1 MMAVDISLISV
12 PKIFPLFLI
21 IVTLSVSSSYGNL
34 DVPCLES
41 EKLALL
47 SFKKGLADPSN
58 RLSSWD
64 VEADCCTWAGVVC
77 NNLTGHVRQLH
88 LQNPYDAYYTS
99 QAEYE
104 AYVKQKLG
112 GEVNPSLLNLKHLNY
127 LDLSRNDFGGIPIP
141 TFLGSL
147 TSLRYLNLSEAG
159 FAGIVPRQLGN
170 LSSLRSLGLKG
181 PYPYG
186 RDGEVFKL
194 DVENLDW
201 LCRLSTL
208 EYLDLSQVKLNK
220 TPNWLQVINK
230 LPSLVEL
237 RLSNCGFDYMP
248 SLEKVNLTS
257 LAVLD
262 LSGNEFH
269 ASMPRWIFSLSSLVS
284 LNLAESNFEGP
295 LPDSFWNLTSLRM
308 FDASYNYYLNSTLPN
323 SLFSLSSL
331 VSLNLAESNFEGSLP
346 DMFWNLTSLR
356 MFDASYNYYLNS
368 TLPNS
373 LFSVNSLVSLSLRY
387 NGIEGPIPSGLQNLT
402 SLITLDLSGNFDVNS
417 SIPNWIYSFRY
428 LEELYLRHTLFHGT
442 LSSSIENLTSLVTLD
457 IAYMKLRGRVP
468 REMGNLCNLR
478 TLDMSGFKVEG
489 DISELF
495 ESLSGCISYTL
506 VSLWCDDCQLSGHLT
521 DQLEQ
526 FKSLKNL
533 YLDGSS
539 LSGPIPVSLGRCS
552 SLIALD
558 LSANQLNGTL
568 PENFGHLSNL
578 ERIYL
583 NYNLLEGVVSEVHFV
598 NLTSLKAFYAS
609 GNKLVLKV
617 SPNWIPP
624 FQLEALGLRSWHLG
638 PQFPM
643 WLHSQ
648 KGLRSTD
655 LSGTGISDS
664 VPQWFW
670 NISSRISYLNLSHN
684 QIQGKI
690 PKIPKLDDTYP
701 MIYLSSNQ
709 LSGPLPRLS
718 SNVTELDLSNNLF
731 SGEISIFLCERKDE
745 PNRLKILHLGGNL
758 LSGEIPDCWE
768 NWPNL
773 RVIKLGD
780 NHLSGN
786 IPSSLG
792 FLRRLESLH
801 LRNNSL
807 SGEEPLGLENCTQ
820 LVTIDLSL
828 NLIVGSF
835 PTWLGRSLPNLMIL
849 SLRSNYFD
857 GQIPS
862 ELCHLSSLQI
872 LDLANNSFSGP
883 IPQCLK
889 NLTAMV
895 MKQNS
900 SWPISYSYYGGEF
913 LENAFVVTKGREFQ
927 YNTILALL
935 TSMDLSDNN
944 ISGEIPEEITS
955 LLGLRFLNLSGNHLM
970 GVIPKEIG
978 NMELLESL
986 DLSRNKLSG
995 ELPQSMSDLTF
1006 LSLLNVSY
1014 NTLRGRIPS
1023 STQLQSLN
1031 ASSFTGNA
1039 LCGPPLTQNCSTNEA
1054 PPEGDD
1060 EEGVKSDIEWFY
1072 LTAAFGF
1079 VIGFW
1084 IVVGPLLFKK
1094 SWRDTYFLFLDEV
1107 WKRIGNCLGRS
1118 F

>member
-41 EKLALL
+41 EKHALL

-64 VEADCCTWAGVVC
+64 VEADCCKWAGVVC
-77 NNLTGHVRQLH
+77 DNLTGHVRELH
-88 LQNPYDAYYTS
+88 LQNP
-99 QAEYE
+99 
-104 AYVKQKLG
+104 YVKQKLG

-147 TSLRYLNLSEAG
+147 TSLGYLNLSEAG
-159 FAGIVPRQLGN
+159 FAGTVPHHLGN

-181 PYPYG
+181 PSPYG
-186 RDGEVFKL
+186 DVKL

-201 LCRLSTL
+201 LSRLSTL

-237 RLSNCGFDYMP
+237 RLSHCELDYMP
-248 SLEKVNLTS
+248 PLEKVNFTS

-269 ASMPRWIFSLSSLVS
+269 ALIPRWI
-284 LNLAESNFEGP
+284 
-295 LPDSFWNLTSLRM
+295 
-308 FDASYNYYLNSTLPN
+308 
-323 SLFSLSSL
+323 FSLSSL

-356 MFDASYNYYLNS
+356 MFDVSFNYLNS

-373 LFSVNSLVSLSLRY
+373 LLSVNSLVSLSL
-387 NGIEGPIPSGLQNLT
+387 GSGGFEGPIPSGLQNLT
-402 SLITLDLSGNFDVNS
+402 SLITLDLSGNFDFNS

-428 LEELYLRHTLFHGT
+428 LEVLNLRSTLLHGT
-442 LSSSIENLTSLVTLD
+442 LSSSIENLTSLVSLD
-457 IAYMKLRGRVP
+457 LSDIELRGRVP

-478 TLDMSGFKVEG
+478 TLLMSYSKVEG

-495 ESLSGCISYTL
+495 ESLSGCNSYTL
-506 VSLWCDDCQLSGHLT
+506 VSLQCDGCQLSGHLT
-521 DQLEQ
+521 NQLEQ
-526 FKSLKNL
+526 FKSLK
-533 YLDGSS
+533 
-539 LSGPIPVSLGRCS
+539 V
-552 SLIALD
+552 
-558 LSANQLNGTL
+558 
-568 PENFGHLSNL
+568 
-578 ERIYL
+578 
-583 NYNLLEGVVSEVHFV
+583 
-598 NLTSLKAFYAS
+598 
-609 GNKLVLKV
+609 
-617 SPNWIPP
+617 
-624 FQLEALGLRSWHLG
+624 
-638 PQFPM
+638 
-643 WLHSQ
+643 
-648 KGLRSTD
+648 
-655 LSGTGISDS
+655 
-664 VPQWFW
+664 
-670 NISSRISYLNLSHN
+670 
-684 QIQGKI
+684 
-690 PKIPKLDDTYP
+690 
-701 MIYLSSNQ
+701 
-709 LSGPLPRLS
+709 
-718 SNVTELDLSNNLF
+718 
-731 SGEISIFLCERKDE
+731 
-745 PNRLKILHLGGNL
+745 LHLG
-758 LSGEIPDCWE
+758 GEIPDCWQ

-773 RVIKLGD
+773 KVIKLGN

-792 FLRRLESLH
+792 FLPRLESLH

-807 SGEEPLGLENCTQ
+807 SGEVPLGLENCTQ
-820 LVTIDLSL
+820 LVTMDLGL

-835 PTWLGRSLPNLMIL
+835 PTWLGRSLSNLKIL
-849 SLRSNYFD
+849 SLRSNYFQ

-895 MKQNS
+895 MKQDS
-900 SWPISYSYYGGEF
+900 SDQIFYSFYMGEF

-955 LLGLRFLNLSGNHLM
+955 LLGLFSLNLSGNHLM

-978 NMELLESL
+978 NMESLESL
-986 DLSRNKLSG
+986 DLSRNQLSG

-1006 LSLLNVSY
+1006 LSHLNVSY

-1023 STQLQSLN
+1023 STQLQSLS
-1031 ASSFTGNA
+1031 ASSFTGNG

-1084 IVVGPLLFKK
+1084 IIVGPLLFKK

>member
-41 EKLALL
+41 EKQSLL

-77 NNLTGHVRQLH
+77 DNLTGHVRELH
-88 LQNPYDAYYTS
+88 LQNPYDAHDYTS
-99 QAEYE
+99 QAEDE

-147 TSLRYLNLSEAG
+147 TSLGYLNLSEAG
-159 FAGIVPRQLGN
+159 FAGTVPHHLGN

-181 PYPYG
+181 PSPYG
-186 RDGEVFKL
+186 DVKL
-194 DVENLDW
+194 DVENLHW
-201 LCRLSTL
+201 LSRLSTL
-208 EYLDLSQVKLNK
+208 EHLDLSQVKLSK

-237 RLSNCGFDYMP
+237 RLSSCELDYMP
-248 SLEKVNLTS
+248 PLEKVNFTS
-257 LAVLD
+257 LAFLD
-262 LSGNEFH
+262 LSWNEFN
-269 ASMPRWIFSLSSLVS
+269 SLIPRWIFSLSSLVS
-284 LNLAESNFEGP
+284 LNLAASNFEGP
-295 LPDSFWNLTSLRM
+295 LPDSFWNLTSLRL
-308 FDASYNYYLNSTLPN
+308 FDVSLSYLNSTLPN
-323 SLFSLSSL
+323 SLWTVDGL
-331 VSLNLAESNFEGSLP
+331 VSLNLR
-346 DMFWNLTSLR
+346 D
-356 MFDASYNYYLNS
+356 
-368 TLPNS
+368 
-373 LFSVNSLVSLSLRY
+373 
-387 NGIEGPIPSGLQNLT
+387 NGFEGPIPSGIQNMTNLRE
-402 SLITLDLSGNFDVNS
+402 LDLSENDFNS
-417 SIPNWIYSFRY
+417 SIPKEIYSFRD
-428 LEELYLRHTLFHGT
+428 LELLDLHSTQLHGT
-442 LSSSIENLTSLVTLD
+442 LSSSFENLTSLVSLGLSNTE
-457 IAYMKLRGRVP
+457 LRGRVP
-468 REMGNLCNLR
+468 RAMGNLCNLR
-478 TLDMSGFKVEG
+478 ALLMSGNKVEG

-506 VSLWCDDCQLSGHLT
+506 VTLWCNGCQLSGHLT

-526 FKSLKNL
+526 FKSLKVL
-533 YLDGSS
+533 YLGGNS

-552 SLIALD
+552 SLIALN
-558 LSANQLNGTL
+558 LAGNQLNGTL

-578 ERIYL
+578 EQIYL
-583 NYNLLEGVVSEVHFV
+583 GYNLLEGVVSEVHFV
-598 NLTSLKAFYAS
+598 NLTSLKEFYAS

-624 FQLEALGLRSWHLG
+624 FQLEAMEFRSWHLG

-648 KGLRSTD
+648 KGFRNMD

-664 VPQWFW
+664 VPHWFW
-670 NISSRISYLNLSHN
+670 NLSSRFTYLNLSHN

-690 PKIPKLDDTYP
+690 PNIPKLDVTFS
-701 MIYLSSNQ
+701 MIYLGSNQ
-709 LSGPLPRLS
+709 FSGPLPRLS
-718 SNVTELDLSNNLF
+718 SSVTELDLSNNLF
-731 SGEISIFLCERKDE
+731 SGEISHFLCVRKDE
-745 PNRLKILHLGGNL
+745 PNRLNILHLGGNQ

-768 NWPNL
+768 NWPNME
-773 RVIKLGD
+773 VIKLGD

-807 SGEEPLGLENCTQ
+807 SGEVPLGLENCTQ
-820 LVTIDLSL
+820 LVTMDLGL

-835 PTWLGRSLPNLMIL
+835 PTWLGRSLSNLKIL
-849 SLRSNYFD
+849 SLRSNYFE

-895 MKQNS
+895 MKQDS
-900 SWPISYSYYGGEF
+900 RDRISYSFYMGEF

-955 LLGLRFLNLSGNHLM
+955 LLGLWSLNLSGNHLT

-978 NMELLESL
+978 NLKLLETL
-986 DLSRNKLSG
+986 DLSRNQLSG

-1006 LSLLNVSY
+1006 LNHLNVSY

-1023 STQLQSLN
+1023 STQLQSLS
-1031 ASSFTGNA
+1031 ASSFTGNR

-1084 IVVGPLLFKK
+1084 VVVGPLLFKK
-1094 SWRDTYFLFLDEV
+1094 SWWDTYFQFLDEV

>member
-21 IVTLSVSSSYGNL
+21 IVTLSVSSTYGNI

-41 EKLALL
+41 EKHALL

-64 VEADCCTWAGVVC
+64 VEADCCTWVGVVC
-77 NNLTGHVRQLH
+77 NNSTGHVRELH
-88 LQNPYDAYYTS
+88 LQNPYDFNYTNLAEYE
-99 QAEYE
+99 AEYE

-147 TSLRYLNLSEAG
+147 TSLRYLNLSESG
-159 FAGIVPRQLGN
+159 FAGTVPHQLGN

-201 LCRLSTL
+201 LSRLSTL

-237 RLSNCGFDYMP
+237 RLSFCGLDYMP
-248 SLEKVNLTS
+248 PLEKVNFTS

-262 LSGNEFH
+262 LSRNKFH
-269 ASMPRWIFSLSSLVS
+269 ALMPRWIFSLNSLVS
-284 LNLAESNFEGP
+284 LNLAN
-295 LPDSFWNLTSLRM
+295 
-308 FDASYNYYLNSTLPN
+308 
-323 SLFSLSSL
+323 
-331 VSLNLAESNFEGSLP
+331 SNFEGSLP

-428 LEELYLRHTLFHGT
+428 LEELYLRSTLFHGT

-457 IAYMKLRGRVP
+457 IADMKLRGRVP

-478 TLDMSGFKVEG
+478 TLDMSGSKVEG

-506 VSLWCDDCQLSGHLT
+506 VSLWFGDCQLSGHLT

-526 FKSLKNL
+526 FKSLKDL
-533 YLDGSS
+533 YLGVNS

-552 SLIALD
+552 SL
-558 LSANQLNGTL
+558 
-568 PENFGHLSNL
+568 
-578 ERIYL
+578 ERINL
-583 NYNLLEGVVSEVHFV
+583 DYNLLEGVVSEVHFV
-598 NLTSLKAFYAS
+598 NLTNLKAFYAS
-609 GNKLVLKV
+609 ENKLVLKV

-624 FQLEALGLRSWHLG
+624 FQLESLELGSWNLG

-648 KGLRSTD
+648 KGLRDTD

-670 NISSRISYLNLSHN
+670 NLSSRIRYLNLSHN

-745 PNRLKILHLGGNL
+745 PNRLEILHLGGNL

-792 FLRRLESLH
+792 FLPRLKSLH

-807 SGEEPLGLENCTQ
+807 SGEVPLGLENCTR

-835 PTWLGRSLPNLMIL
+835 PTWLGRSLSYLKIL

-872 LDLANNSFSGP
+872 LDLANNNFSGP
-883 IPQCLK
+883 IPDCLK
-889 NLTAMV
+889 NLTAMSV
-895 MKQNS
+895 KQDLS
-900 SWPISYSYYGGEF
+900 DWIFYSLYYGAF

-927 YNTILALL
+927 YNTILRLL

-944 ISGEIPEEITS
+944 ISGEMPEEITT
-955 LLGLRFLNLSGNHLM
+955 LLGLRSLNLSGNHLM

-986 DLSRNKLSG
+986 DLSRNQLSG

-1039 LCGPPLTQNCSTNEA
+1039 LCGPPLAQNCSTNEA

-1060 EEGVKSDIEWFY
+1060 EEGAKSDFEWFY

-1094 SWRDTYFLFLDEV
+1094 SWRDTYFQFLDEV
-1107 WKRIGNCLGRS
+1107 WKRIGNCPGRS

>member
-1 MMAVDISLISV
+1 MMAVDISLIAV

-41 EKLALL
+41 EKHALL

-77 NNLTGHVRQLH
+77 DNLTGRVCELH
-88 LQNPYDAYYTS
+88 LQNPYDANYTS

-147 TSLRYLNLSEAG
+147 TSLRYLNLSESG
-159 FAGIVPRQLGN
+159 FAGTVPHQLGN

-181 PYPYG
+181 PNPYG
-186 RDGEVFKL
+186 LQGGVFKL

-201 LCRLSTL
+201 LSRLSTL

-237 RLSNCGFDYMP
+237 RLSYCELDHMP
-248 SLEKVNLTS
+248 PLEKVNFTS

-262 LSGNEFH
+262 LSRNEFH
-269 ASMPRWIFSLSSLVS
+269 ALMPRSGWIFSL
-284 LNLAESNFEGP
+284 G
-295 LPDSFWNLTSLRM
+295 
-308 FDASYNYYLNSTLPN
+308 
-323 SLFSLSSL
+323 SL

-356 MFDASYNYYLNS
+356 IFDASYNYLNS

-373 LFSVNSLVSLSLRY
+373 LFSVNSLVSLNLRD
-387 NGIEGPIPSGLQNLT
+387 NGFEGPIPSGLQNMTNLRE
-402 SLITLDLSGNFDVNS
+402 LELSENFDFNS

-428 LEELYLRHTLFHGT
+428 LEVLDLHSTLLHGT

-457 IAYMKLRGRVP
+457 IAHTKLRGRVP

-478 TLDMSGFKVEG
+478 TLRMSDNKVEG

-506 VSLWCDDCQLSGHLT
+506 VSLWCDGCQLSGHLT

-526 FKSLKNL
+526 FKSLKIL
-533 YLDGSS
+533 YLGGNS

-552 SLIALD
+552 SLTALN
-558 LSANQLNGTL
+558 LAGNQLNGTL

-578 ERIYL
+578 EQISL
-583 NYNLLEGVVSEVHFV
+583 GHNLLEGVVSEVHFV
-598 NLTSLKAFYAS
+598 NLTSLKEFYAS
-609 GNKLVLKV
+609 GNKLVLKA

-624 FQLEALGLRSWHLG
+624 FQLEALEFRSWHLG

-648 KGLRSTD
+648 KGFWDMD

-670 NISSRISYLNLSHN
+670 NLSSRFSYLNLSHN

-690 PKIPKLDDTYP
+690 PNIPKLDVSFS
-701 MIYLSSNQ
+701 MIYLGSNQ
-709 LSGPLPRLS
+709 FSGPLPRLF

-731 SGEISIFLCERKDE
+731 SGEISNFLCERKDE

-773 RVIKLGD
+773 EVIKLGN

-792 FLRRLESLH
+792 FLPRLESLH

-807 SGEEPLGLENCTQ
+807 SGEVPLGLENCTQ
-820 LVTIDLSL
+820 LVTMDLGL

-835 PTWLGRSLPNLMIL
+835 PTWLGRSLSNLKIL

-895 MKQNS
+895 MKHDS
-900 SWPISYSYYGGEF
+900 SDRISYSFYGGEF

-927 YNTILALL
+927 YNTILVLL

-955 LLGLRFLNLSGNHLM
+955 LLGLRSLNLSGNHLR

-986 DLSRNKLSG
+986 DLSRNQLSG

-1006 LSLLNVSY
+1006 LGHLNVSC

-1023 STQLQSLN
+1023 STQLQSFN
-1031 ASSFTGNA
+1031 ASSFIGNV

-1060 EEGVKSDIEWFY
+1060 EEGAKSDFEWFY
-1072 LTAAFGF
+1072 LTAALGF

-1084 IVVGPLLFKK
+1084 LVVGPLLFKK
-1094 SWRDTYFLFLDEV
+1094 SWWDTYSQFLDEV

>member
-34 DVPCLES
+34 DVLCLES
-41 EKLALL
+41 EKHALL

-77 NNLTGHVRQLH
+77 DNFTGHVRELH
-88 LQNPYDAYYTS
+88 LQNPYDANHTS
-99 QAEYE
+99 QAEDE

-127 LDLSRNDFGGIPIP
+127 LDLSQNDFGGIPIP

-147 TSLRYLNLSEAG
+147 ISLRYLNLSEAG
-159 FAGIVPRQLGN
+159 FAGIVPHQLGN

-181 PYPYG
+181 PYPSRLYG
-186 RDGEVFKL
+186 DVFKL

-208 EYLDLSQVKLNK
+208 EYLDLSQVNLNK
-220 TPNWLQVINK
+220 TPNWLHVINK

-237 RLSNCGFDYMP
+237 RLSFCKLDRMP
-248 SLEKVNLTS
+248 PLKRVNFTS
-257 LAVLD
+257 LAFLD
-262 LSGNEFH
+262 LSWNEFNGLI
-269 ASMPRWIFSLSSLVS
+269 PRWIFSLSSLVS
-284 LNLAESNFEGP
+284 LNLAASNFEGP
-295 LPDSFWNLTSLRM
+295 LPDSFWNLTSLRL
-308 FDASYNYYLNSTLPN
+308 FDVSLSYLNSTLPN
-323 SLFSLSSL
+323 SLWTVEGL
-331 VSLNLAESNFEGSLP
+331 VSLNLR
-346 DMFWNLTSLR
+346 D
-356 MFDASYNYYLNS
+356 
-368 TLPNS
+368 
-373 LFSVNSLVSLSLRY
+373 
-387 NGIEGPIPSGLQNLT
+387 NGFEGPIPSGLQNMTNLRE
-402 SLITLDLSGNFDVNS
+402 LDLSENDFNS
-417 SIPNWIYSFRY
+417 SIPKEIYSFRY
-428 LEELYLRHTLFHGT
+428 LEVLDFHSTQLRGT
-442 LSSSIENLTSLVTLD
+442 LSSSIENLTSLVSLD
-457 IAYMKLRGRVP
+457 LSYTELRGRVP
-468 REMGNLCNLR
+468 RAMGNLCNLR
-478 TLDMSGFKVEG
+478 MLLMSGSKVEG

-506 VSLWCDDCQLSGHLT
+506 VTLWCDGCRLSGHLT

-526 FKSLKNL
+526 FKSLKVL
-533 YLDGSS
+533 YLGGNS
-539 LSGPIPVSLGRCS
+539 LSGLIPVSLGRCS
-552 SLIALD
+552 SLIALN
-558 LSANQLNGTL
+558 LAGNQLNGTL

-578 ERIYL
+578 EQIYL
-583 NYNLLEGVVSEVHFV
+583 GDNLLEGVVSEVHFV
-598 NLTSLKAFYAS
+598 NLTRLKEFYAS
-609 GNKLVLKV
+609 GNKFVLKV

-624 FQLEALGLRSWHLG
+624 FQLEAMNFRSWHLG

-648 KGLRSTD
+648 KGFRDMD
-655 LSGTGISDS
+655 LSGTGISDT

-670 NISSRISYLNLSHN
+670 NLSSRFTYLNLSHN

-690 PKIPKLDDTYP
+690 PSIPKLDITFS
-701 MIYLSSNQ
+701 MIYLGSNQ
-709 LSGPLPRLS
+709 FSGPLPRLS

-731 SGEISIFLCERKDE
+731 SGEISNFLCERKDE
-745 PNRLKILHLGGNL
+745 PNQLEILHLGGNL

-773 RVIKLGD
+773 KVIKLGD

-792 FLRRLESLH
+792 FLPRLESLH

-807 SGEEPLGLENCTQ
+807 SGEVPLGLENCTQ
-820 LVTIDLSL
+820 LLTIDLGL
-828 NLIVGSF
+828 NLIAGSF
-835 PTWLGRSLPNLMIL
+835 PTWLGRSLPNLKIL

-895 MKQNS
+895 MKQDS
-900 SWPISYSYYGGEF
+900 SDRISYSFYGGEF
-913 LENAFVVTKGREFQ
+913 LENAFVVTKGQEFQ
-927 YNTILALL
+927 YNTILVLL
-935 TSMDLSDNN
+935 ASMDLSDNN

-955 LLGLRFLNLSGNHLM
+955 LLGLRSLNLSGNHLM

-986 DLSRNKLSG
+986 DLSRNQLSG

-1006 LSLLNVSY
+1006 LSHLNVSY

-1023 STQLQSLN
+1023 STQLQSLS
-1031 ASSFTGNA
+1031 ASSFTGNG

-1060 EEGVKSDIEWFY
+1060 EEVVKSDIEWFY

-1107 WKRIGNCLGRS
+1107 WKMIGDCLGRS

>member
-41 EKLALL
+41 EKHALL

-77 NNLTGHVRQLH
+77 NNLTGHVRELH

-127 LDLSRNDFGGIPIP
+127 LDLSQNDFGGIPIP

-170 LSSLRSLGLKG
+170 LSSLHSLGLKG

-201 LCRLSTL
+201 LSRLSTL
-208 EYLDLSQVKLNK
+208 EYLHLSQVKLNK

-237 RLSNCGFDYMP
+237 RLSFCGLDYMP
-248 SLEKVNLTS
+248 PLEKVNFTS

-262 LSGNEFH
+262 LSRNEFH
-269 ASMPRWIFSLSSLVS
+269 ALMPRWIFSLSSLVS
-284 LNLAESNFEGP
+284 LNLADN
-295 LPDSFWNLTSLRM
+295 
-308 FDASYNYYLNSTLPN
+308 
-323 SLFSLSSL
+323 
-331 VSLNLAESNFEGSLP
+331 NFEGSLP

-356 MFDASYNYYLNS
+356 MFDASDNYYLNS

-387 NGIEGPIPSGLQNLT
+387 NEFEGPIPSGLQNLT
-402 SLITLDLSGNFDVNS
+402 SLITLDLSENFDFNS
-417 SIPNWIYSFRY
+417 SIPNWIYSLRY
-428 LEELYLRHTLFHGT
+428 LEVLDLHSTLFHGT

-478 TLDMSGFKVEG
+478 TLDMSGSEVEG

-506 VSLWCDDCQLSGHLT
+506 VSLSCDDCQLSGHLT

-526 FKSLKNL
+526 FKSLKVL
-533 YLDGSS
+533 YLDGNS

-552 SLIALD
+552 SLIALV
-558 LSANQLNGTL
+558 LEGNQLNGTL

-578 ERIYL
+578 EQIYL
-583 NYNLLEGVVSEVHFV
+583 GDNLLEGVVSEVHFV
-598 NLTSLKAFYAS
+598 NLTSLKGFYAS

-624 FQLEALGLRSWHLG
+624 FQLERLTLRSWNLG

-648 KGLRSTD
+648 KGLWDMD

-670 NISSRISYLNLSHN
+670 NLSSRISYLNLSHN

-773 RVIKLGD
+773 EVIKLGD

-792 FLRRLESLH
+792 FLRRLKSLH

-807 SGEEPLGLENCTQ
+807 SGEVPLGLENCTQ

-857 GQIPS
+857 GRIPS

-895 MKQNS
+895 MKQDS
-900 SWPISYSYYGGEF
+900 SHQIYYSTNYGEF

-927 YNTILALL
+927 YNTILRLL
-935 TSMDLSDNN
+935 TSMDLSVNN

-955 LLGLRFLNLSGNHLM
+955 LLGLRSLNLSGNHLM

-1006 LSLLNVSY
+1006 LSFLNVSY

-1084 IVVGPLLFKK
+1084 VVVGPLLFKK